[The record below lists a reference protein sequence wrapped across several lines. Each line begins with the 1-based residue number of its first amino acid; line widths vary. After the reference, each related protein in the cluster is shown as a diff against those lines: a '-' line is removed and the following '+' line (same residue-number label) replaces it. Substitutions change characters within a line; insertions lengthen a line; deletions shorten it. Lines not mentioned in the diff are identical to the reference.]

1 MTHLPILQP
10 DTFADLAARRDEL
23 ARGLARA
30 VAGEVRFGLH
40 DRMLYATD
48 ASIYQV
54 EPLGVVIPDSI
65 EDVIA
70 AVRYC
75 AGHGLPI
82 LPRGG
87 GTSLAGQCTNEAVV
101 LDLSVNCGAVRKVS
115 VEQKTC
121 EVDAGMTVDQLNRY
135 LKPTGLFFAPDPA
148 TVRQANIGGCI
159 GNNAAGTRSIRYGR
173 TSENID
179 AIDALLASGERVA
192 IHKAAAKKDPVARR
206 LTEGVIDIVRRHR
219 RLIEEKFP
227 KTLRRNA
234 GYGLDSI
241 LKSMKRGDPIEEVN
255 LTDVLCGSEGTLA
268 ITLGATLRLHH
279 IPACSG
285 LVVLGFDSLDSAVEA
300 VPRLLETKPSAVE
313 LLDDLILETA
323 SHNPAL
329 RPTLDLL
336 PAPRSGPLRAVLFV
350 EFLEHEQRT
359 LEQKHAE
366 VRERT
371 REAPGV
377 LMMDPGSIDAM
388 RRLRVAGEP
397 LLHAI
402 AGDRKPIGFVE
413 DNVVPVERLGEFVRR
428 FRAIVEEHGTRA
440 AFYAHASVG
449 VLHVRPLLNL
459 RREDDREAMLDIAVR
474 VADLAG
480 ELGGVMSGE
489 HGDGRARGPLL
500 ERHFGPELM
509 GAFREVKALFDPDG
523 LLNPGNIVSPG
534 PIESIVERTRIRPKG
549 HDIPSPHV
557 ETYFLYDEQE
567 GFGAA
572 VERCNGAG
580 VCRKREG
587 GTMCPSYM
595 ATLEERDSTRGRGNA
610 LRLALSGQFGS
621 DPLDWNDAETIRTL
635 DLCLSCKACKSE
647 CPSGV
652 DMARLKAEFTAQRYA
667 LGHAPLRARLLGRY
681 RVLARLASMT
691 PSLSRRF
698 SDSGIGRWMIGSAMG
713 FSPQRSFPEFRRPLH
728 RVMPPPM
735 DRSTAVPTVVFFGD
749 CFSMFS
755 ETGIGLDARRV
766 LEAFGYRV
774 VLADVG
780 CCQRPAISTGL
791 LPSAIRGVDR
801 MVSHLERIIE
811 REQPEAVLV
820 AEPSCLS
827 AIRDEWLSLRCET
840 DRGRRE
846 RIATK
851 SFLVEQFLHERWDRH
866 PHRPQFSAPTGRVLL
881 HGHCHQ
887 KALWGMESSAGVLR
901 RAFGDRLVEL
911 ETGCCGMAGGFGF
924 SRDRFDLSMKIG
936 ELTLLPAVRE
946 RGEADLVVAPG
957 TSCRHQIRDGAQHEA
972 IHPVQALAQYVQLR
986 TETDT
991 SGLAPSFARG

>member
-1 MTHLPILQP
+1 MTHLTVLQP
-10 DTFADLAARRDEL
+10 DSFADLRARRDEL
-23 ARGLARA
+23 ARGLASA

-40 DRMLYATD
+40 DRMLYSTD

-54 EPLGVVIPDSI
+54 EPLGVVIPDSV

-87 GTSLAGQCTNEAVV
+87 GTSLAGQCTSEAVV
-101 LDLSVNCGAVRKVS
+101 LDLSKGCTSVRRILADRK
-115 VEQKTC
+115 QC
-121 EVDAGMTVDQLNRY
+121 EVDAGITVDQLNRY

-179 AIDALLASGERVA
+179 AIDALLASGERVS
-192 IHKAAAKKDPVARR
+192 IYKGAARKDPVARR
-206 LTEGVIDIVRRHR
+206 LTEGVVDIVRRHTH
-219 RLIEEKFP
+219 LIEKKYP

-241 LKSMKRGDPIEEVN
+241 LNAMKQGDPIEQVN

-268 ITLGATLRLHH
+268 ITLGATLRLHN
-279 IPACSG
+279 IPAHAG
-285 LVVLGFDSLDSAVEA
+285 LVVLGFDSLDAAIEA
-300 VPRLLETKPSAVE
+300 VPGLLETKPSAVE

-323 SHNPAL
+323 SQSMDL
-329 RPTLDLL
+329 RKTLDLL
-336 PAPRSGPLRAVLFV
+336 PRPRSGVLRAALFV
-350 EFLEHEQRT
+350 EFLENDPHTIQHK
-359 LEQKHAE
+359 QAQ
-366 VRERT
+366 VRERV
-371 REAPGV
+371 PGATGE
-377 LMMDPGSIDAM
+377 LMTEPDQIEAM
-388 RRLRVAGEP
+388 RRLRQAGEP

-413 DNVVPVERLGEFVRR
+413 DNVVPVDRLGEFVRR

-474 VADLAG
+474 IADLAG

-509 GAFREVKALFDPDG
+509 DAFREVKALCDPDW
-523 LLNPGNIVSPG
+523 LLNPGNIVQPG
-534 PIESIVERTRIRPKG
+534 PVESIAERTRIRPK
-549 HDIPSPHV
+549 DRDVQRPSV
-557 ETYFLYDEQE
+557 ETYYNFDDQE
-567 GFGAA
+567 GFGSA

-595 ATLEERDSTRGRGNA
+595 ATLDERDSTRGRGNA
-610 LRLALSGQFGS
+610 LRLALSGQLGS
-621 DPLDWNDAETIRTL
+621 DLLNWNDPETIRTL

-652 DMARLKAEFTAQRYA
+652 DMARLKAEFTAHRYA
-667 LGHAPLRARLLGRY
+667 HGHTPLGARLLGNY
-681 RVLARLASMT
+681 RLLARLASMAPT
-691 PSLSRRF
+691 LSGAMAGSRFGRRMI
-698 SDSGIGRWMIGSAMG
+698 DSVMG
-713 FSPQRSFPEFRRPLH
+713 FASQRSLPEFGRPL
-728 RVMPPPM
+728 RRLMSPAM
-735 DRSTAVPTVVFFGD
+735 DRSTAVPTVLLFGD

-755 ETGIGLDARRV
+755 ETGIALDARRL

-780 CCQRPAISTGL
+780 CCQRPAISSGL
-791 LPSAIRGVDR
+791 LPGAIRGIDR
-801 MVSHLERIIE
+801 VVERLERMIE
-811 REQPEAVLV
+811 QERPEAVLV

-827 AIRDEWLSLRCET
+827 AMRDDWLSLKCRT
-840 DRGRRE
+840 DQDRRD
-846 RIATK
+846 RIAEQ

-866 PHRPQFSAPTGRVLL
+866 PHRPGFIEPAGRVLL

-887 KALWGMESSAGVLR
+887 KALWGMASSAGVLH

-924 SRDRFDLSMKIG
+924 GKDRFDLSMKIG
-936 ELTLLPAVRE
+936 ELTLMPAVRQA
-946 RGEADLVVAPG
+946 GATDLIVSPG
-957 TSCRHQIRDGAQHEA
+957 TSCRHQIRDGAQRQA
-972 IHPVQALAQYVQLR
+972 LHPVQVLAAHLQAR
-986 TETDT
+986 TETD
-991 SGLAPSFARG
+991 SEGLAPAFARG